1 MPKKSPEEFFK
12 EEAKFVDAG
21 DVDGAVAVAKEAMDA
36 GVSPFD
42 FLMKGICAGLST
54 VGKKFDAKEMF
65 YPDLVCAA
73 DTTME
78 ALKVVKPH
86 MKSGVGKA
94 ASAGTFVIGSVEG
107 DLHDIGKDL
116 VATVLE
122 ASGWKVVDVGIDAA
136 TSKFIEAAKEHNAD
150 IVGSSLALG
159 GAPKYKQK
167 EIDDALKEA
176 GLRGKLKVMIGGA
189 FTDEEWAREIGADAW
204 GKDCF
209 DALKK
214 AEELMKKLK
223 EERKS

>member
-12 EEAKFVDAG
+12 EEAELVDAG
-21 DVDGAVAVAKEAMDA
+21 DIDAGVAVAKEAMDA

-42 FLMKGICAGLST
+42 FLMKGICAGLAN
-54 VGKKFDAKEMF
+54 VGKKFDAKEYF

-73 DTTME
+73 DATMA
-78 ALKVVKPH
+78 ALSVVKPH

-94 ASAGTFVIGSVEG
+94 AATGTFVIGSVEG

-116 VATVLE
+116 VKTVLE
-122 ASGWKVVDVGIDAA
+122 ASGWKVVDVGIDAP

-159 GAPKYKQK
+159 GAPKYEQK
-167 EIDDALKEA
+167 AIEDALKEA

-189 FTDEEWAREIGADAW
+189 FTDEEWSREIGADAW